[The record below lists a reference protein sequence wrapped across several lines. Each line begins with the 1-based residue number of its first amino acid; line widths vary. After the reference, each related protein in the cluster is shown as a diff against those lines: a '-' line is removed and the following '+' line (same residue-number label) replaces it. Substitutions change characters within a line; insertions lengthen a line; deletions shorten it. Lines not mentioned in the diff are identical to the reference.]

1 MRSKRVKLSAFTLV
15 ELLVVITII
24 GILISL
30 LLPAVQAAREAARRM
45 QCTNQLKQIGLALHN
60 YAQSNR
66 VFPPGVI
73 SGKSSGTTFAADA
86 DPWANANNGAYCH
99 GTSFLLRILPFIEM
113 DNVFK
118 QWDFTTSVIGN
129 AQATATTGTYNHTA
143 AALEIKTFYCPT
155 RRSAFRSGADSVMML
170 SGWPTANNAGGG
182 TDFGGC
188 AGRLNWS
195 AQTMVIDSALKTGY
209 CSTTTPFPST
219 FTDSYSKCWG
229 IFGQLNTSTSFGAIR
244 DGTSNTIMAGELQ
257 RITTQTGKDDTT
269 RNSST
274 GPIISHD
281 GWAVGGDATLFSTG
295 VPTATSTSTS
305 LMNNGWFAS
314 PGSDHNGT
322 VNFGMGDGSV
332 RSLSVSTSAEVFALL
347 GSMADCLPT
356 TLE

>member
-60 YAQSNR
+60 YASANR

-73 SGKSSGTTFAADA
+73 TSTTNIA
-86 DPWANANNGAYCH
+86 DPWKDATVGEGGH
-99 GTSFLLRILPFIEM
+99 GTSFLLRLLPYIEM
-113 DNVFK
+113 DTIFK
-118 QWDFTTSVIGN
+118 QWDFGTSVSGN
-129 AQATATTGTYNHTA
+129 TAAHTNATTKVVYSTPA
-143 AALEIKTFYCPT
+143 AILEIRTLYCPT
-155 RRSAFRSGADSVMML
+155 RRSAFRSGTDTVMML
-170 SGWPTANNAGGG
+170 DTSTSSVWTGGG

-188 AGRLNWS
+188 AGRLDW
-195 AQTMVIDSALKTGY
+195 ALQTMSFNPGY
-209 CSTTTPFPST
+209 SKAGTTPFPANFSDGT
-219 FTDSYSKCWG
+219 SLSKCWG
-229 IFGQLNTSTSFGAIR
+229 IFGQVNMSTSFGAIR
-244 DGTSNTIMAGELQ
+244 DGTSNTLMTGELQ
-257 RITTQTGKDDTT
+257 RITTQPASGDTT

-274 GPIISHD
+274 GPVISHD

-295 VPTATSTSTS
+295 VLSATSGSTS
-305 LMNNGWFAS
+305 QMNNGWFAS

-322 VNFGMGDGSV
+322 INYGMGDGSV

-347 GSMADCLPT
+347 GSMSDSLPV